1 MPYAHLRYS
10 LGGYRPS
17 QTVNL
22 GPNHPTLGGWRLHAG
37 LECVH
42 RGPRRRLAKGTVK
55 MHRVFPSHCST
66 LHFHRA
72 FTFTESSPETAE
84 RSLHHSCG
92 TAINCQ
98 GISLP

>member
-1 MPYAHLRYS
+1 MELKC
-10 LGGYRPS
+10 
-17 QTVNL
+17 V
-22 GPNHPTLGGWRLHAG
+22 HAG
-37 LECVH
+37 SH
-42 RGPRRRLAKGTVK
+42 GNQAKGTVK
-55 MHRVFPSHCST
+55 MHRVFPSHYST

-72 FTFTESSPETAE
+72 FTFTESSSETAE